1 MYYPLLIK
9 RFLRSYTTWVALALL
24 LGLGL
29 ISLGIGHQHLRAEA
43 SKIEEAHRQQREHI
57 ERHVGYHPNDIGL
70 LMYYLR
76 FCYIN
81 PTEPIAGLAIGQGD
95 IAPSVQHIKMLGLEG
110 QRYDTD
116 LVNPVQLQVGNL
128 DLSFVVI
135 FLFPLVIIALCFN
148 LLHEEVERG
157 TWRMIRVQGL
167 SPARL
172 YLSKLSLP
180 LMLVYAVLLTLFA
193 LGAYALSIPLDASY
207 WGMLGLSAAYLLF
220 WFALCFALVSFQLSG
235 GANAVILLTLWL
247 LMVGLI
253 PVGLNNYVTARYPV
267 GEALSLTVRQRDEYH
282 KRWDTDK
289 QATMDLFYQHYPQ
302 FAHYPLQK
310 EGFSW
315 LWYYAMQQMGDD
327 ESLQERNAMFEKIR
341 QRQKTSMQLSSLLPP
356 VQIQLSMSSLAR
368 TDLGSYVDFLEG
380 TSAFHEGIRLDFYPR
395 IFDDVPSTSV
405 PWEQYVPQ
413 YHQSKA
419 EGNLWAMMRSSLLY
433 ALLLLAIGAWRIR
446 RL

>member
-9 RFLRSYTTWVALALL
+9 RFLRSYTTWVALGLL
-24 LGLGL
+24 LTLGL
-29 ISLGIGHQHLRAEA
+29 VSLGIGRGHLQAEA
-43 SKIEEAHRQQREHI
+43 DKIAEAHRQQREHI

-81 PTEPIAGLAIGQGD
+81 PTAPASGLAIGQGD
-95 IAPSVQHIKMLGLEG
+95 IAPSVQHITMRNLEG

-128 DLSFVVI
+128 DLSFVII
-135 FLFPLVIIALCFN
+135 FLFPLVIIALSFN

-157 TWRMIRVQGL
+157 TWRMIRVQGQ

-172 YLSKLSLP
+172 YLAKLSLP
-180 LMLVYAVLLTLFA
+180 ILLVYSALFFLFA
-193 LGAYALSIPLDASY
+193 LGAYALSIPLDATY
-207 WGMLGLSAAYLLF
+207 WSMLGLSAAYILF

-247 LMVGLI
+247 LMVVLI

-327 ESLQERNAMFEKIR
+327 ESLKERNAMFDKIR
-341 QRQKTSMQLSSLLPP
+341 QRQETSMQMASLLPP
-356 VQIQLSMSSLAR
+356 VQMQLSMSQLAH
-368 TDLGSYVDFLEG
+368 TDLASYVDFLEG
-380 TSAFHEGIRLDFYPR
+380 TTQFHEGIRLDFYPR
-395 IFDDVPSTSV
+395 IFDDVPSATV
-405 PWEQYVPQ
+405 PWERYVPQ
-413 YHQSKA
+413 YHQPKTKV
-419 EGNLWAMMRSSLLY
+419 NLWAMVRSSLLY
-433 ALLLLAIGAWRIR
+433 SLILLAVGAWRIR